1 MIHVEVYKKGGSCM
15 ADVEKQEPLDGE
27 MIAMGIIA
35 SAGDARSYAFG
46 ALEEAKKGNFDEADR
61 LLEECKKAGVA
72 AHQAQTELLVAQANG
87 NAPEMTVLLVHAQ
100 DHFMTS
106 MLAEELI
113 REIIQLYKI
122 IDK

>member
-1 MIHVEVYKKGGSCM
+1 M
-15 ADVEKQEPLDGE
+15 ADSQNLEPLDGE

-61 LLEECKKAGVA
+61 LLAECKKAGIT
-72 AHQAQTELLVAQANG
+72 AHQAQSDLLTAQANG
-87 NAPEMTVLLVHAQ
+87 NAPQMDVLLVHAQ

-113 REIIQLYKI
+113 REIIALYKLL
-122 IDK
+122 DQKK